1 MYLTKYR
8 MYCYFYCI
16 ILYQTVALYHLIHA
30 AVSLCPVEN
39 SGYPV
44 ENSVEKPVENSCVDL
59 CALYQM
65 YLTFYSMLAKSTIT

>member
-1 MYLTKYR
+1 

-39 SGYPV
+39 SVENSLLPV
-44 ENSVEKPVENSCVDL
+44 ENSVEKPVENSCVGIVS
-59 CALYQM
+59 LYHM